1 MPGHKGVPLL
11 GFENLD
17 ITEISGADSLYEASG
32 IIAESEKNASSLFGC
47 DTYYSTEGSSHCI
60 RVMLYLAMLYAKSKG
75 KRACVAS
82 PRNAHKAFLSAAA
95 MLDFDITWLS
105 SDKSTSYLSCSVSPS
120 EVEALLSGSDEI
132 TAIYLTTPDYLG
144 NIIKLKSIAE
154 ICHKYGVLLIVD
166 NAHGAYLK
174 FLSPSLHPMDL
185 GADICCDSAHKTLP
199 VLTGGAYLHIGK
211 NAPELFAEQAK
222 YAMEL
227 FGSTSPSYLH
237 LSERMSKAFGD
248 DVKNAFAAFGSSSP
262 SYLILQSLDYANKY
276 IADGYAEKLASFC
289 RLLEEKKRLLEE
301 NGYVFFGDEP
311 LKLTFC
317 AKKYGYLG
325 TELGEKL
332 EEKGIFCE
340 FSDPDYLVLMLT
352 PENTEAELDIM
363 TDALL
368 SIPQKAPIESRPPLF
383 FLPKKALSVR
393 EAYFSPSVTV
403 PTSESIGKI
412 LASPSVG
419 CPPAVPIIMCG
430 EVIDENALRCFE
442 YYGIKNVTVIK

>member
-1 MPGHKGVPLL
+1 MNTPICDFVRKYAQDKKIRLHMPGHKGVSFL

-120 EVEALLSGSDEI
+120 EVEALLSRSDEI

-144 NIIKLKSIAE
+144 SIIKLKSIAE

-174 FLSPSLHPMDL
+174 FLLPSLHPMDL

-199 VLTGGAYLHIGK
+199 VLTGGAYLH
-211 NAPELFAEQAK
+211 
-222 YAMEL
+222 
-227 FGSTSPSYLH
+227 

-248 DVKNAFAAFGSSSP
+248 NVKNAFAAFGSSSP

-301 NGYVFFGDEP
+301 NDYVFFGDEP
-311 LKLTFC
+311 LKMTFC
-317 AKKYGYLG
+317 AKEYGYLG

-332 EEKGIFCE
+332 QEKGIFCE

-352 PENTEAELDIM
+352 PENTKSELDKM
-363 TDALL
+363 TEALL

-430 EVIDENALRCFE
+430 EVIDENALKCFE

>member
-1 MPGHKGVPLL
+1 MPGHKGVSFL

-120 EVEALLSGSDEI
+120 EVEALLSRSDEI

-144 NIIKLKSIAE
+144 SIIKLKSIAE

-174 FLSPSLHPMDL
+174 FLLPSLHPMDL

-199 VLTGGAYLHIGK
+199 VLTGGAYLH
-211 NAPELFAEQAK
+211 
-222 YAMEL
+222 
-227 FGSTSPSYLH
+227 

-248 DVKNAFAAFGSSSP
+248 NVKNAFAAFGSSSP

-301 NGYVFFGDEP
+301 NDYVFFGDEP
-311 LKLTFC
+311 LKMTFC
-317 AKKYGYLG
+317 AKEYGYLG

-332 EEKGIFCE
+332 QEKGIFCE

-352 PENTEAELDIM
+352 PENTKSELDKM
-363 TDALL
+363 TEALL

-430 EVIDENALRCFE
+430 EVIDENALKCFE